1 MNHSAGNPPA
11 GRADCRKC
19 VHFRGAPYEA
29 KFEGCYLEKNM
40 ASKQK
45 QACLDEQQ
53 LPGDH
58 TKINADGNCPDF
70 LARKVKPSLWQRLWA
85 VSA

>member
-1 MNHSAGNPPA
+1 MSSPA
-11 GRADCRKC
+11 QTDCRFC
-19 VHFRGAPYEA
+19 RHFRAAPYEA

-40 ASKQK
+40 VSKQK

-58 TKINADGNCPDF
+58 RKLNRRGDCPDF
-70 LARKVKPSLWQRLWA
+70 VPRAAKPSLWHRLWA
-85 VSA
+85 LGA

>member
-1 MNHSAGNPPA
+1 MSSP
-11 GRADCRKC
+11 ADCRRC
-19 VHFRGAPYEA
+19 RHFRSAPYEA

-40 ASKQK
+40 VSKQK

-58 TKINADGNCPDF
+58 RKINARGHCPDF
-70 LARKVKPSLWQRLWA
+70 VPRVARPTFWQRLFA
-85 VSA
+85 TGA

>member
-1 MNHSAGNPPA
+1 MDTPA
-11 GRADCRKC
+11 RADCHRC
-19 VHFRGAPYEA
+19 VHFRAAPYQA

-40 ASKQK
+40 VSKQK

-58 TKINADGNCPDF
+58 VKINLRGDCPDF
-70 LARKVKPSLWQRLWA
+70 QQRAQKPSLWQRLWA
-85 VSA
+85 LGA

>member
-1 MNHSAGNPPA
+1 
-11 GRADCRKC
+11 
-19 VHFRGAPYEA
+19 
-29 KFEGCYLEKNM
+29 M

-85 VSA
+85 IGA